1 MTIKILGHIDDLT
14 NLGSDGAPDCECSS
28 EQCHGNHHC
37 SGSGVVVAKNVMTG
51 RRVYYCQRCAGR
63 EEMRDIHSRDPEKSM
78 YSAPGKK
85 NPARRAKIG
94 RRKTVK
100 TSATGLI
107 SRRNRRKVK
116 SFMFRMNQKA
126 KLLACHA
133 CSRNDFATEK
143 SLKAHTSKFHTPGQK
158 SPRGFRTARDPGQ
171 KYKRGHSRVAR
182 GSDSAF
188 TSRELGA
195 LRFAFS
201 EGQVGPGCDIGGRM
215 TVRKDTLRML
225 DRKGLLTWASKHD
238 GEDWYQ
244 LTSRGRALF
253 RAYGEIVREFRGHA
267 DLRSLASRYR
277 RDA

>member
-14 NLGSDGAPDCECSS
+14 NLGSDGAPDCECAS

-63 EEMRDIHSRDPEKSM
+63 EEMRDIHSRDPEKPM

-116 SFMFRMNQKA
+116 SSMFRMNQKA

-143 SLKAHTSKFHTPGQK
+143 SLKRHTEKFHTPGAK
-158 SPRGFRTARDPGQ
+158 SPRGFRTRRDPQ
-171 KYKRGHSRVAR
+171 EWYILLFDTRGAFSTFVTVTGDKAKALRKASEYRDKGYAKVEVTKHHPSASRGSKGRWDRRVAKHNR
-182 GSDSAF
+182 GA
-188 TSRELGA
+188 RKWGM
-195 LRFAFS
+195 
-201 EGQVGPGCDIGGRM
+201 GG
-215 TVRKDTLRML
+215 
-225 DRKGLLTWASKHD
+225 
-238 GEDWYQ
+238 
-244 LTSRGRALF
+244 
-253 RAYGEIVREFRGHA
+253 
-267 DLRSLASRYR
+267 YR